1 MTHMARIA
9 AVVLFSGVALAAQ
22 LKISPEQRYLALM
35 TFKTSTL
42 QKELDQAAAGGFE
55 VVMANTL
62 GVLMKRTPAGGASPE
77 YHLTAVERI
86 ATLESELNTAAQ
98 KGFVVVPGTVTKAG
112 DETIV
117 LSRRTP
123 GSSERYGYR
132 VLKSDDSVENNLR
145 DLASK
150 GFSPVGAFLQQSGVG
165 AMMSSPTTGSLHIV
179 LQGPAE
185 GAAVVPVRRA
195 RVLSTTK
202 TSTME
207 KELNET
213 AAKGFRVTAASLM
226 KVMLEED
233 QDQAGRLEYRLLAAV
248 RYGTLKNEIIAAG
261 REGFRIVPRAIMAN
275 QQQQQTI
282 IIMERAAGSTKPYE
296 YELIETDLKTRDTLD
311 QSILPLEERGYVPI
325 GMFLHH
331 KYIILM
337 EKAQQ
342 G

>member
-1 MTHMARIA
+1 MVRLTSIA
-9 AVVLFSGVALAAQ
+9 AVILSSGFLVAEQ
-22 LKISPEQRYLALM
+22 LKIAPEQKYLALM
-35 TFKTSTL
+35 TIKTSTL

-62 GVLMKRTPAGGASPE
+62 GVLMKRLPAGGAGAE

-86 ATLESELNTAAQ
+86 ATLETELNAAAQ

-123 GSSERYGYR
+123 GSSERYSYK

-150 GFSPVGAFLQQSGVG
+150 GFSPVGAFLQQSGFG

-179 LQGPAE
+179 LQGPAQ

-213 AAKGFRVTAASLM
+213 AAKGFRVTGASLM
-226 KVMLEED
+226 KVMLEEN

-248 RYGTLKNEIIAAG
+248 RYGTLKNEIVAAG
-261 REGFRIVPRAIMAN
+261 REGFRIVPRAIMDN
-275 QQQQQTI
+275 QQQTI

-311 QSILPLEERGYVPI
+311 QSILPLEERGYVAI

-337 EKAQQ
+337 EKPQQ

>member
-1 MTHMARIA
+1 MVRLTSIA
-9 AVVLFSGVALAAQ
+9 AVILSSGFLVAEQ
-22 LKISPEQRYLALM
+22 LKIAPEQKYLALM
-35 TFKTSTL
+35 TIKTSTL

-62 GVLMKRTPAGGASPE
+62 GVLMKRLPAGGAGAE

-86 ATLESELNTAAQ
+86 ATLETELNAAAQ

-123 GSSERYGYR
+123 GSSERYSYK

-150 GFSPVGAFLQQSGVG
+150 GFSPVGAFLQQSGFG

-179 LQGPAE
+179 LQGPAQ

-213 AAKGFRVTAASLM
+213 AAKGFRVTGASLM
-226 KVMLEED
+226 KVMLEEN

-248 RYGTLKNEIIAAG
+248 RYGTLKNEIVAAG
-261 REGFRIVPRAIMAN
+261 REGFRIVPRAIMDN
-275 QQQQQTI
+275 QQQTI

>member
-1 MTHMARIA
+1 MTQMARIA
-9 AVVLFSGVALAAQ
+9 AVVLSSGVALAAQ

-35 TFKTSTL
+35 TVKTSTL
-42 QKELDQAAAGGFE
+42 QKELDQAAAAGFE
-55 VVMANTL
+55 VAMANTL
-62 GVLMKRTPAGGASPE
+62 GVLMKRTPAGGASVE

-86 ATLESELNTAAQ
+86 ATLENELNAAAQ
-98 KGFVVVPGTVTKAG
+98 KGFIVVPGTVTKAG
-112 DETIV
+112 NETIV

-123 GSSERYGYR
+123 GSSDRYSYR

-150 GFSPVGAFLQQSGVG
+150 GFSPVGAFLQQSGFG

-207 KELNET
+207 RELNE
-213 AAKGFRVTAASLM
+213 AAAEGFRVTGASLM

-233 QDQAGRLEYRLLAAV
+233 RDSAGRLEYRLLAAV

-261 REGFRIVPRAIMAN
+261 REGFRIVPRAVMDN
-275 QQQQQTI
+275 QQQTI
-282 IIMERAAGSTKPYE
+282 IIMERAVGSTKPYE

-311 QSILPLEERGYVPI
+311 QSILPLEAQGYVPI

-331 KYIILM
+331 KYIVVM
-337 EKAQQ
+337 EKAPP

>member
-1 MTHMARIA
+1 MVRLTSIA
-9 AVVLFSGVALAAQ
+9 AVILSSGFLVAEQ
-22 LKISPEQRYLALM
+22 LKIAPEQKYLALM
-35 TFKTSTL
+35 TIKTSTL

-62 GVLMKRTPAGGASPE
+62 GVLMKRLPAGGAGAE

-86 ATLESELNTAAQ
+86 ATLETELNAAAQ

-123 GSSERYGYR
+123 GSSERYSYK

-150 GFSPVGAFLQQSGVG
+150 GFSPVGAFLQQSGFG

-179 LQGPAE
+179 LQGPAQ

-213 AAKGFRVTAASLM
+213 AAKGFRVTGASLM
-226 KVMLEED
+226 KVMLEEN

-248 RYGTLKNEIIAAG
+248 RYGTLKNEIVAAG
-261 REGFRIVPRAIMAN
+261 REGFRIVPRAIMDN
-275 QQQQQTI
+275 QQQTI

-311 QSILPLEERGYVPI
+311 QSILPLEERGYVAI

>member
-1 MTHMARIA
+1 MTHVARIA

-62 GVLMKRTPAGGASPE
+62 GVLMKRLPAGAAGAE
-77 YHLTAVERI
+77 YHLTAVGRI
-86 ATLESELNTAAQ
+86 ATLETELNAAAQ

-123 GSSERYGYR
+123 GSSERYSYR

-150 GFSPVGAFLQQSGVG
+150 GFSPVGAFLQQSGFG

-213 AAKGFRVTAASLM
+213 AAKGFRVTGASLM

-233 QDQAGRLEYRLLAAV
+233 QEQAGRLDYRLLAAV

-261 REGFRIVPRAIMAN
+261 REGFRIVPRAIMDN
-275 QQQQQTI
+275 QQQTI
-282 IIMERAAGSTKPYE
+282 IIMERAAGSTKPDQDQ
-296 YELIETDLKTRDTLD
+296 LIETDLKTRDTLD

-331 KYIILM
+331 KDIILM
-337 EKAQQ
+337 EKPQP

>member
-1 MTHMARIA
+1 M
-9 AVVLFSGVALAAQ
+9 
-22 LKISPEQRYLALM
+22 
-35 TFKTSTL
+35 
-42 QKELDQAAAGGFE
+42 
-55 VVMANTL
+55 
-62 GVLMKRTPAGGASPE
+62 
-77 YHLTAVERI
+77 
-86 ATLESELNTAAQ
+86 
-98 KGFVVVPGTVTKAG
+98 PGTVTKAG

-123 GSSERYGYR
+123 GSSDRYSYR

-150 GFSPVGAFLQQSGVG
+150 GFSPVGAFLQQSGFG

-213 AAKGFRVTAASLM
+213 AAKGFRVTGASLM

-233 QDQAGRLEYRLLAAV
+233 QDQPGRLEYRLLAAV

-261 REGFRIVPRAIMAN
+261 REGFRIVPRAIMDN
-275 QQQQQTI
+275 QQQTI
-282 IIMERAAGSTKPYE
+282 IIMERTAGSTKPYE

-337 EKAQQ
+337 EKPQQ

>member
-1 MTHMARIA
+1 MVRLTSIA
-9 AVVLFSGVALAAQ
+9 AVILSSGFLVAEQ
-22 LKISPEQRYLALM
+22 LKIAPEQKYLALM
-35 TFKTSTL
+35 TIKTSTL

-62 GVLMKRTPAGGASPE
+62 GVLMKRLPAGGAGAE

-86 ATLESELNTAAQ
+86 ATLETELNAAAQ

-117 LSRRTP
+117 LSRRTS
-123 GSSERYGYR
+123 GSSERYSYR

-150 GFSPVGAFLQQSGVG
+150 GFSPVGAFLQQSGFG

-179 LQGPAE
+179 LQGPAQ

-213 AAKGFRVTAASLM
+213 AAKGFRVTGASLM
-226 KVMLEED
+226 KVMLEEN

-248 RYGTLKNEIIAAG
+248 RYGTLKNEIVAAG
-261 REGFRIVPRAIMAN
+261 REGFRIVPRAIMDN
-275 QQQQQTI
+275 QQQTI

-311 QSILPLEERGYVPI
+311 QSILPLEERGYVAI

>member
-1 MTHMARIA
+1 MVRLTSIA
-9 AVVLFSGVALAAQ
+9 AVILSSGFLVAEQ
-22 LKISPEQRYLALM
+22 LKIVPEQKYLALM
-35 TFKTSTL
+35 TIKTSTL
-42 QKELDQAAAGGFE
+42 QKELDQAAAAGFE

-62 GVLMKRTPAGGASPE
+62 GVLMKRLPAGGAGAE

-86 ATLESELNTAAQ
+86 ATLETELNAAAQ

-123 GSSERYGYR
+123 GSSERYSYK

-150 GFSPVGAFLQQSGVG
+150 GFSPVGAFLQQSGFG

-179 LQGPAE
+179 LQGPAQ
-185 GAAVVPVRRA
+185 GAAVAPVRRA

-213 AAKGFRVTAASLM
+213 AAKGFRVTGASLM

-248 RYGTLKNEIIAAG
+248 RYGTLKNEIVAAG
-261 REGFRIVPRAIMAN
+261 REGFRIVPRAIMDN
-275 QQQQQTI
+275 QQQTI

-337 EKAQQ
+337 EKA
-342 G
+342 